1 MSFSRPP
8 RRIQPKVSTMPRQ
21 QSESAHYLSIYKLTI
36 EKKRLRQELESLD
49 KRRDRIQTRL
59 VDLEREVAALD
70 DQAHRLSEP
79 PPPALKH
86 AYSAPNS
93 MVYPPTRADQSGD
106 DESYETLTL
115 DY

>member
-1 MSFSRPP
+1 MSFPRPP
-8 RRIQPKVSTMPRQ
+8 RPMQPKVSTMPRQ

-49 KRRDRIQTRL
+49 KRRDRVQTRL
-59 VDLEREVAALD
+59 ANLEHEIAALD
-70 DQAHRLSEP
+70 GQAHRLSE

-93 MVYPPTRADQSGD
+93 MVYQPTRTHQSGD
-106 DESYETLTL
+106 DESYETVTL
-115 DY
+115 NY